1 MIDFHS
7 HILPGMD
14 DGSKSTQESLEM
26 LDMLR
31 AQGVDTVAAT
41 PHFYARENP
50 PEVFLRRRA
59 EAWNRLRPQLT
70 ADSPRV
76 LLGAEIR
83 YFQGIS
89 HVDRLHDLCLEG
101 QDVLLL
107 EMPFSPWPSR
117 TLAELTDL
125 AQRGDLTVV
134 LAHMERYLAQQPRT
148 LWPRLRQLGVLF
160 QCNAPFFLDWRTRRR
175 AIGMLREGEIH
186 LLGSDCHGSSYRPP
200 RMGEAAERIRRRAGA
215 TALARLENNARVLIR
230 KK

>member
-76 LLGAEIR
+76 LLGAEVR

-148 LWPRLRQLGVLF
+148 LWPREHGSARGGRPQPACARPTGG
-160 QCNAPFFLDWRTRRR
+160 FFRCSPGRASRARRR
-175 AIGMLREGEIH
+175 PEA
-186 LLGSDCHGSSYRPP
+186 GSAC
-200 RMGEAAERIRRRAGA
+200 
-215 TALARLENNARVLIR
+215 
-230 KK
+230 KKG

>member
-76 LLGAEIR
+76 LLGAEVR

-107 EMPFSPWPSR
+107 EMPFSPSITMGSPAWKSSCQPASSKFSR
-117 TLAELTDL
+117 
-125 AQRGDLTVV
+125 
-134 LAHMERYLAQQPRT
+134 
-148 LWPRLRQLGVLF
+148 
-160 QCNAPFFLDWRTRRR
+160 
-175 AIGMLREGEIH
+175 
-186 LLGSDCHGSSYRPP
+186 S
-200 RMGEAAERIRRRAGA
+200 
-215 TALARLENNARVLIR
+215 
-230 KK
+230 